1 MNEGVRVLDDE
12 WCSMLTIK
20 ILGPTYANC
29 RRLESVVR
37 QVAADQGITAQ
48 IEHVT
53 SYQDIMRWPV
63 LATPGLVV
71 NERLVASGRI
81 PSAEEIGRWLAMADR
96 DTSHD
101 PILSGRAETRL
112 QPR

>member
-1 MNEGVRVLDDE
+1 
-12 WCSMLTIK
+12 MLTVK

-29 RRLESVVR
+29 RRLEALVQ
-37 QVAADQGITAQ
+37 QVAAEKGLAAQ

-53 SYQDIMRWPV
+53 SYQEITRWPV

-81 PSAEEIGRWLAMADR
+81 PGGEEIARWLVAAER
-96 DTSHD
+96 DSHRD
-101 PILSGRAETRL
+101 ACFGGHAETML
-112 QPR
+112 QTM